1 MAERLK
7 VYPVVPG
14 TFVFC
19 HPDMENKLLKF
30 LTVHR
35 MYVQEWD
42 DVVKELRKPFVDV
55 AFGLR
60 TREEYEQGRVHPC
73 AIWDW
78 EERKMVMCV
87 MLGPFEIEDVN
98 ALDRLVRGGQVRWY
112 KGNQVK
118 GKTVLD
124 CDYVLPLDGHD
135 GVSVIALK

>member
-1 MAERLK
+1 MAEPLK

-14 TFVFC
+14 SFVFC

-35 MYVQEWD
+35 MYVQDWD
-42 DVVKELRKPFVDV
+42 DVVKELGEPFVDI
-55 AFGLR
+55 AFELGSHAYF
-60 TREEYEQGRVHPC
+60 EKVVHPC
-73 AIWDW
+73 GIWDW

-87 MLGPFEIEDVN
+87 MLGPFEIEEVN

-112 KGNQVK
+112 KANQVK